1 MHLRL
6 YSLILLL
13 SLSVCAIAQINNPF
27 APRNQPQEWS
37 EAATIFERLQ
47 GLPDTNL
54 EKAPL
59 LAIYRALQSTLR
71 SIGGYTDAISHRE
84 SDWAA
89 RRRAHVA
96 AGNEFNKEEARMV
109 ADGEAYNKDYK
120 AYVAAGGGQ
129 KLPDNDP
136 RLPMLREWFNK
147 LLAWHGRLAEWKKRV
162 L

>member
-1 MHLRL
+1 MHRRL

-37 EAATIFERLQ
+37 DAAAFSEKLRS
-47 GLPDTNL
+47 LPDSNV

-59 LAIYRALQSTLR
+59 LAVYRALQTTLS
-71 SIGGYTDAISHRE
+71 SIGGYTDSISQRE

-96 AGNEFNKEEARMV
+96 AGNEFNKEEARLI
-109 ADGEAYNKDYK
+109 A
-120 AYVAAGGGQ
+120 
-129 KLPDNDP
+129 
-136 RLPMLREWFNK
+136 
-147 LLAWHGRLAEWKKRV
+147 
-162 L
+162 